1 MSKSQYNGSPLYMNT
16 REFADLVIQALND
29 QNYFSRDE
37 VAHPGD
43 IAIAFS
49 TIAETI
55 GTTMSWA
62 ISQEHADKKNA
73 LMQTGNLRKN
83 ALPIDDEI
91 APISDNKLGYSEL
104 KWRNVII
111 K

>member
-1 MSKSQYNGSPLYMNT
+1 M
-16 REFADLVIQALND
+16 VIQALND

-49 TIAETI
+49 TVAETI
-55 GTTMSWA
+55 GTTMCWA
-62 ISQEHADKKNA
+62 ISQEHKDKKNA
-73 LMQTGNLRKN
+73 VMNPGNLRKQ

-91 APISDNKLGYSEL
+91 APIIDSESGYSES
-104 KWRNVII
+104 KWRNVTI

>member
-29 QNYFSRDE
+29 QNYFSVDE

-55 GTTMSWA
+55 GSTMSWA
-62 ISQEHADKKNA
+62 IKQEHLDKKNA
-73 LMQTGNLRKN
+73 VMQTGNLRKY
-83 ALPIDDEI
+83 ALPNDDEI
-91 APISDNKLGYSEL
+91 APITEGESGYSES
-104 KWRNVII
+104 KWRNVTI